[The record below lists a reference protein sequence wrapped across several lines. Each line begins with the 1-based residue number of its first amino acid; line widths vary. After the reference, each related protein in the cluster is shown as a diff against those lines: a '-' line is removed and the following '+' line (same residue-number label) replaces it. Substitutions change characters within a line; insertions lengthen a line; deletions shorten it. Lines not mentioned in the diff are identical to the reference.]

1 LTNATTN
8 QRSSA
13 APIDEYG
20 QLTDDLPG
28 SEFPVA
34 LRRNPCHLEVLI
46 PARNEAGRLPR
57 TLARTIEYLD
67 AQQYSAAVVV
77 IDNGSFDH
85 TADIATAQWS
95 GRVPVYVTGC
105 VRPGKGAAVRHGLL
119 GSQADF
125 VGYMDADLATPIET
139 LDVILPLLERYQA
152 VVGSRYVRGATLVK
166 RQPLL
171 RSAGGMV
178 FHRLA
183 RRVLP
188 GIADTQCGFKFF
200 SGEFARMIAPRLTVD
215 GFAFDVEMLRIVH
228 ELGGRIKEVP
238 VAWTDSR
245 GSSLSPFR
253 DGARA
258 TMELAR
264 LIHRRRSALC
274 RLSINWLTAVFSS

>member
-1 LTNATTN
+1 LTAVATN
-8 QRSSA
+8 QMSSA
-13 APIDEYG
+13 VPVDEHCP
-20 QLTDDLPG
+20 LIKELPD
-28 SEFPVA
+28 SEFPVI
-34 LRRNPCHLEVLI
+34 LRRNPCYLEVLI

-57 TLARTIEYLD
+57 TLERTIEYLD
-67 AQQYSAAVVV
+67 AQKYSAAVVV

-85 TADIATAQWS
+85 TADIATAKWS

-105 VRPGKGAAVRHGLL
+105 VRPGKGAAVRHGIL
-119 GSQADF
+119 GSRADV

-139 LDVILPLLERYQA
+139 LDVVLPLLERYQA

-171 RSAGGMV
+171 RSAGGRV
-178 FHRLA
+178 FHGLA
-183 RRVLP
+183 HRVLP

-215 GFAFDVEMLRIVH
+215 GFAFDVEMLRAVH
-228 ELGGRIKEVP
+228 DLGGRIKEVP

-245 GSSLSPFR
+245 ESSLNPR

-258 TMELAR
+258 TMELYR
-264 LIHRRRSALC
+264 LLQGRRSALC
-274 RLSINWLTAVFSS
+274 RLSINWPAAVFSS